1 MQADGS
7 TVTVQSGYTTEKGG
21 VAFPEG
27 LMYVILCHLPTTY
40 RIARHEIASMR
51 ECVLCGDE
59 CPHSDLGLV
68 FGECG
73 HYICRA
79 CCEEYRDKLNEV
91 TQCFYCRRPT
101 SVKLD
106 GLEVEVREVEVRA
119 SEAMECVDAAA
130 GVGAKRRHVYIS
142 HHVNYAPKEAG
153 YIRECRE

>member
-1 MQADGS
+1 
-7 TVTVQSGYTTEKGG
+7 
-21 VAFPEG
+21 
-27 LMYVILCHLPTTY
+27 MYVILCHLPTTY